1 MHVVQKYCFGFPRKL
16 CLVNSKLMEAFAV
29 NARVVGLLGPRSGL
43 NGEHVEVLGFIAEP
57 VARWRVRRRA
67 NGELL
72 LLRSAN
78 LLNVVAQPALGQPC
92 STMEASSDFW
102 AAGALPKVERFSEEK
117 LPPAGEAAAERLVA
131 EAKRLM
137 AEVEA
142 DQAEEAAGAEEEA
155 AEAERLATKVDETD
169 ETIYAQA
176 QRPDAA
182 LPQPAVDGR
191 MGGAKAISV
200 TEASGVLAP
209 ARSPD
214 KVDNVAEFGTTA
226 LRTPSSPPST
236 CMQPDHL
243 ATIPERTISPDRP
256 SSLLKFPMPPQAYSM
271 ERATAQASGAHRAS
285 RSFQRISRERGRI
298 SERVGAERSAA
309 QSMVYAA
316 MERASKS
323 VAASRTT
330 SQSRDL
336 AASTSQSRDLARNLA
351 ASTSQSRDLAA
362 STSQS
367 RDLTNAE
374 ASSSLIRCEASSSL
388 IRYEASSSLIRDEA
402 SSSSSTSAV
411 MGTASALIDA
421 RDSAHDGSAAPVGAA
436 SAVEMSY
443 LTPSPK
449 AVEKAVSPPSLSSQ
463 VHTQDEEET
472 SSGTP
477 MMFPQSPAAQVVAQV
492 VAQVASKAEHIRGL
506 SFAQAVLGPWRSPA
520 MHLDASR
527 CCRACGPCLGA
538 VGEAS
543 RCFSMLLD
551 RSCGPSLC
559 AVGIRVLA
567 SPSNASD
574 ALCALLHTH
583 RASV

>member
-1 MHVVQKYCFGFPRKL
+1 
-16 CLVNSKLMEAFAV
+16 METFAV

-92 STMEASSDFW
+92 STMEASRWKSAPLW
-102 AAGALPKVERFSEEK
+102 AARPQEK
-117 LPPAGEAAAERLVA
+117 LPPAGEAATERLVA

-142 DQAEEAAGAEEEA
+142 DQAEEAAGAEEAA
-155 AEAERLATKVDETD
+155 AEAERLATKVDKTD
-169 ETIYAQA
+169 ETIYVQA

-243 ATIPERTISPDRP
+243 ATIPVRTISPDRP

-285 RSFQRISRERGRI
+285 RSFQRISRERGRV

-309 QSMVYAA
+309 QSMVYEA
-316 MERASKS
+316 MERAAKS
-323 VAASRTT
+323 VAASLASRPT

-336 AASTSQSRDLARNLA
+336 AASTSQSRDLAA
-351 ASTSQSRDLAA
+351 C
-362 STSQS
+362 TSQS
-367 RDLTNAE
+367 RDLTGA
-374 ASSSLIRCEASSSL
+374 
-388 IRYEASSSLIRDEA
+388 EA
-402 SSSSSTSAV
+402 SSSSSTSV
-411 MGTASALIDA
+411 VTGVASALIDA
-421 RDSAHDGSAAPVGAA
+421 HDRAHDSRAAPVNAA
-436 SAVEMSY
+436 RAVDMLD

-449 AVEKAVSPPSLSSQ
+449 AVDKAVSPPSPSSQ
-463 VHTQDEEET
+463 LHTQDEEER
-472 SSGTP
+472 SSG
-477 MMFPQSPAAQVVAQV
+477 V
-492 VAQVASKAEHIRGL
+492 
-506 SFAQAVLGPWRSPA
+506 RSPA
-520 MHLDASR
+520 IHLDASR
-527 CCRACGPCLGA
+527 CCRSCGPCLCAGSD
-538 VGEAS
+538 AS
-543 RCFSMLLD
+543 RCISMHLA
-551 RSCGPSLC
+551 RSCGPCVFAGGTRARAPFERTRCPL
-559 AVGIRVLA
+559 R
-567 SPSNASD
+567 PSS
-574 ALCALLHTH
+574 HTH
-583 RASV
+583 

>member
-1 MHVVQKYCFGFPRKL
+1 MPCKNKFWFSSKVVFG
-16 CLVNSKLMEAFAV
+16 NAWQNTNLMEAFAV
-29 NARVVGLLGPRSGL
+29 NACVVGLLGPRSGL
-43 NGEHVEVLGFIAEP
+43 NGEHVEVLGFIDEP

-78 LLNVVAQPALGQPC
+78 LLNLVAQPALRQPC
-92 STMEASSDFW
+92 STMEASSDW

-142 DQAEEAAGAEEEA
+142 DQAEEAAGAEEAA
-155 AEAERLATKVDETD
+155 AEAERLATKVDKTD
-169 ETIYAQA
+169 ETIYVQA

-243 ATIPERTISPDRP
+243 ATILERTVGPDRP

-285 RSFQRISRERGRI
+285 RSFQRISRERGRV

-336 AASTSQSRDLARNLA
+336 AASTSQSRDLA
-351 ASTSQSRDLAA
+351 A

-374 ASSSLIRCEASSSL
+374 ASSSLIR
-388 IRYEASSSLIRDEA
+388 YEA
-402 SSSSSTSAV
+402 SSSSSISAV

-436 SAVEMSY
+436 SAVEMFD
-443 LTPSPK
+443 LAPSPK

-463 VHTQDEEET
+463 VHTQDEEER

-477 MMFPQSPAAQVVAQV
+477 MMLPQSPAAQVVAQV
-492 VAQVASKAEHIRGL
+492 VAQLVAQVASKAEHIRGL

-527 CCRACGPCLGA
+527 CCRSCGPCLGA

-551 RSCGPSLC
+551 RSCGPCLC

-583 RASV
+583 RACV

>member
-1 MHVVQKYCFGFPRKL
+1 MPCKNKFWFSSKVVFG
-16 CLVNSKLMEAFAV
+16 NAWQNTNLMEAFAV
-29 NARVVGLLGPRSGL
+29 NACVVGLLGPRSGL
-43 NGEHVEVLGFIAEP
+43 NGEHVEVLGFIDEP

-78 LLNVVAQPALGQPC
+78 LLNLVAQPALRQPC
-92 STMEASSDFW
+92 STMEASSDW

-142 DQAEEAAGAEEEA
+142 DQAEEAAGAEEAA
-155 AEAERLATKVDETD
+155 AEAERLATKVDKTD
-169 ETIYAQA
+169 ETIYVQA

-271 ERATAQASGAHRAS
+271 ERATAQASGAQRAS
-285 RSFQRISRERGRI
+285 RSFQRISRERGRV

-309 QSMVYAA
+309 QSMVYEA
-316 MERASKS
+316 MERAAKS
-323 VAASRTT
+323 VAASLASRPT
-330 SQSRDL
+330 SQSRD
-336 AASTSQSRDLARNLA
+336 LA

-367 RDLTNAE
+367 RDLAACT
-374 ASSSLIRCEASSSL
+374 SQS
-388 IRYEASSSLIRDEA
+388 RDLTGAEA
-402 SSSSSTSAV
+402 SSSSSTSV
-411 MGTASALIDA
+411 VTGVASALIDA
-421 RDSAHDGSAAPVGAA
+421 HDRAHDSRAAPVNAA
-436 SAVEMSY
+436 RAVDMLD

-449 AVEKAVSPPSLSSQ
+449 AVDKAVSPPSPSSQ
-463 VHTQDEEET
+463 LHTQDEEER
-472 SSGTP
+472 SSG
-477 MMFPQSPAAQVVAQV
+477 V
-492 VAQVASKAEHIRGL
+492 
-506 SFAQAVLGPWRSPA
+506 RSPA
-520 MHLDASR
+520 IHLDASR
-527 CCRACGPCLGA
+527 CCRSCGPCLCAGSD
-538 VGEAS
+538 AS
-543 RCFSMLLD
+543 RCISMHLA
-551 RSCGPSLC
+551 RSCGPCVFAGGTRARAPFERTRCPL
-559 AVGIRVLA
+559 R
-567 SPSNASD
+567 PSS
-574 ALCALLHTH
+574 HTH
-583 RASV
+583 

>member
-1 MHVVQKYCFGFPRKL
+1 
-16 CLVNSKLMEAFAV
+16 METFAV

-43 NGEHVEVLGFIAEP
+43 NGEHVEVLGFVAEP

-92 STMEASSDFW
+92 STMEASRWKSAPLW
-102 AAGALPKVERFSEEK
+102 AARPQEK
-117 LPPAGEAAAERLVA
+117 LPPAGEAATERLVA

-142 DQAEEAAGAEEEA
+142 DQAEEAAGAEAAA

-191 MGGAKAISV
+191 MGGAKAISI

-271 ERATAQASGAHRAS
+271 ERATAQASGAQRAS
-285 RSFQRISRERGRI
+285 RSFQRISRERGRV

-309 QSMVYAA
+309 QSIVYAA

-330 SQSRDL
+330 SQSPDL
-336 AASTSQSRDLARNLA
+336 AASTSQSRNLARNLA

-362 STSQS
+362 SASQS

-374 ASSSLIRCEASSSL
+374 ASSS
-388 IRYEASSSLIRDEA
+388 
-402 SSSSSTSAV
+402 SSTSAI

-436 SAVEMSY
+436 SAVEM
-443 LTPSPK
+443 LDPTPSPK
-449 AVEKAVSPPSLSSQ
+449 AVDKAVSPPSLSSQ

-477 MMFPQSPAAQVVAQV
+477 MMLPQSPAAQVVAQV

-520 MHLDASR
+520 MNLDASR
-527 CCRACGPCLGA
+527 CCRSCGPCLGA

-543 RCFSMLLD
+543 RCISMHLD
-551 RSCGPSLC
+551 RSCGPCLG

-583 RASV
+583 RACV

>member
-1 MHVVQKYCFGFPRKL
+1 MFGIAWQ
-16 CLVNSKLMEAFAV
+16 NTNLMEAFAV
-29 NARVVGLLGPRSGL
+29 NACVVGLLGPRSGL
-43 NGEHVEVLGFIAEP
+43 NGEHVEVLGFIDEP

-78 LLNVVAQPALGQPC
+78 LLNLVAQPALRQPC
-92 STMEASSDFW
+92 STMEASSDW
-102 AAGALPKVERFSEEK
+102 AAGAPPKVERFSEEK

-142 DQAEEAAGAEEEA
+142 DQAEEAAGAEEAA
-155 AEAERLATKVDETD
+155 AEAERLATKVDKTD
-169 ETIYAQA
+169 ETIFAQA

-243 ATIPERTISPDRP
+243 AAVPERTISPDRP

-285 RSFQRISRERGRI
+285 RSFQRISRERGRV

-336 AASTSQSRDLARNLA
+336 AASTSQSRDLA

-374 ASSSLIRCEASSSL
+374 ASSSLIRYEASSSL
-388 IRYEASSSLIRDEA
+388 IRYEASSS
-402 SSSSSTSAV
+402 SSISAV

-436 SAVEMSY
+436 SAVEMFD
-443 LTPSPK
+443 LAPSPK

-463 VHTQDEEET
+463 VHTQDEEER

-477 MMFPQSPAAQVVAQV
+477 MMLPQSPAAQVVAQV
-492 VAQVASKAEHIRGL
+492 VAQLVAQVASKAEHIRGL

-527 CCRACGPCLGA
+527 CCRSCGPCLGA

-551 RSCGPSLC
+551 RSCGPCLC

-583 RASV
+583 RACV

>member
-1 MHVVQKYCFGFPRKL
+1 
-16 CLVNSKLMEAFAV
+16 MEAFAV
-29 NARVVGLLGPRSGL
+29 NACVVGLLGPRSGL

-92 STMEASSDFW
+92 STMEASS
-102 AAGALPKVERFSEEK
+102 AGALPKVERFSEEK

-142 DQAEEAAGAEEEA
+142 DQAEEAAGAEEAA
-155 AEAERLATKVDETD
+155 AEAERLTTKVDETD
-169 ETIYAQA
+169 ETTYAQA

-285 RSFQRISRERGRI
+285 RSFQRISRERGRV

-336 AASTSQSRDLARNLA
+336 AASTSQSRDLA
-351 ASTSQSRDLAA
+351 A

-374 ASSSLIRCEASSSL
+374 ASSSLIR
-388 IRYEASSSLIRDEA
+388 YEA
-402 SSSSSTSAV
+402 SSSSSISAV

-436 SAVEMSY
+436 SAVEMLD

-463 VHTQDEEET
+463 VHTQDEEDT

-477 MMFPQSPAAQVVAQV
+477 LMLPQSPAAQVVAQV

-527 CCRACGPCLGA
+527 CCRSCGPCLGA

-551 RSCGPSLC
+551 RSCGPCLC

-583 RASV
+583 RACV